1 MIINFSPILW
11 DAPLSMSVAGDTL
24 TINGEP
30 FDFSLLDEGDL
41 LPADAVESDFINSPV
56 TRSGGEIVVTVLLP
70 IPSDASE
77 AQRFPEPVTFESGQV
92 PLPAGVDH
100 D

>member
-1 MIINFSPILW
+1 MVINFSPLRW
-11 DAPLSMSVAGDTL
+11 DQELSLSVSGDVL

-41 LPADAVESDFINSPV
+41 LPAEAVESEFINSPV
-56 TRSGGEIVVTVLLP
+56 TRTDGEIVVTVLLP
-70 IPSDASE
+70 IPSDASD
-77 AQRFPEPVTFESGQV
+77 AQRFPEPVTVESGEV